1 MMLPEIFTK
10 LKLRPGM
17 VVSAIDYDAAA
28 GFVEGYN
35 AAVDG
40 ELLHG
45 LREWLVM
52 KVGHGKCMTWTS
64 LIILLFKEGKI
75 THIKLIDPGED
86 HHALIEFLVRTLE
99 SFQSERDSEGGAS
112 LIFKRYEEW
121 SKYHDE

>member
-1 MMLPEIFTK
+1 MTLPEIFTI

-17 VVSAIDYDAAA
+17 IVPVTDYYAAA

-35 AAVDG
+35 AAVDD

-45 LREWLVM
+45 ITEWLVM
-52 KVGHGKCMTWTS
+52 KVGYGKCMAWTS

-75 THIKLIDPGED
+75 TNIRLIDPGDD

-99 SFQSERDSEGGAS
+99 SFQAERDREGGAS
-112 LIFKRYEEW
+112 QIIKRYEEW
-121 SKYHDE
+121 SKHHDE